1 MGNLF
6 LYKHPFSSPLFPG
19 VTVNGSADRATIGDM
34 SQTKMPLLASIDRE
48 AIPALEAD
56 LAYFEAR
63 LSLLHGLPDS
73 LYQRAQ
79 LRAYHALEQAVNATL
94 GDLRARLEG

>member
-1 MGNLF
+1 MA
-6 LYKHPFSSPLFPG
+6 
-19 VTVNGSADRATIGDM
+19 VNGAADRATIGAM
-34 SQTKMPLLASIDRE
+34 PQTKMPILPPIDRE

-63 LSLLHGLPDS
+63 LCLLHGLPDS

-79 LRAYHALEQAVNATL
+79 LRAYQALEQAINTTL
-94 GDLRARLEG
+94 GNLRARLDS